1 MATGHVEKRGKRGYT
16 SMVIEHD
23 PDPVTDVRK
32 REREALDLAPGKDYM
47 YKEDAEKILYARLT
61 DLNRGTY
68 VAPAPLTVA
77 EHLRAYLLDCKS
89 RNLRKTTLA
98 GYGASIK
105 KHLIP
110 AFGETL
116 RLTHLEPS
124 HLRALHKQMLADGFA
139 PRTVELA
146 HVVLH
151 GALGQALIDGKVIR
165 NVADAVVPPRPRRNK
180 IPRTLLPGE
189 EAVLLAYIR
198 PRDKAMYRLGAL
210 AVYTGLRRS
219 ELLAEEWS
227 DVDLSNTCI
236 AVTKG
241 VTVTD
246 GVYDLEEPKTEQ
258 STRIVPLTK
267 EAVELL
273 REMKGE
279 ATCKLLFHNR
289 SGGYLNPSTASKQF
303 SRLAAE
309 AGFPGITPKQ
319 LRHTFATNM
328 LRAGVSIK
336 YAQVL
341 LGHSSI
347 KTTGDIYAHVVDDDL
362 RNAVNTYGKSLRKK
376 TPAPTRHRS
385 GTR

>member
-1 MATGHVEKRGKRGYT
+1 MATGHVEERGKHGYT

-23 PDPVTDVRK
+23 PDPVTGKRK
-32 REREALDLAPGKDYM
+32 REREHIPLPPETEYL
-47 YKEDAEKILYARLT
+47 YKKDAEKILYARLT

-68 VAPAPLTVA
+68 VAPTTLTVA
-77 EHLRAYLLDCKS
+77 EHLRAYLGDCES
-89 RNLRKTTLA
+89 RKLRKTTLA

-110 AFGETL
+110 ALGGL
-116 RLTHLEPS
+116 RLTHLEPA
-124 HLRALHKQMLADGFA
+124 HLRGLYRHMAGEGLAA
-139 PRTVELA
+139 RTIELA

-151 GALGQALIDGKVIR
+151 GALGQALIDGKVTR
-165 NVADAVVPPRPRRNK
+165 NVADAVVPPRPRHNK
-180 IPRTLLPGE
+180 IPKTLLPGE

-198 PRDKAMYRLGAL
+198 PRDKVMYRLGAL
-210 AVYTGLRRS
+210 AIYTGLRRS
-219 ELLAEEWS
+219 ELLAEEWP
-227 DVDLSNTCI
+227 DVDFDNACI

-241 VTVTD
+241 VTITD
-246 GVYDLEEPKTEQ
+246 GVYDLEEPKTEL
-258 STRIVPLTK
+258 STRVVPLME
-267 EAVELL
+267 EALEIL
-273 REMKGE
+273 REMKAE
-279 ATCKLLFHNR
+279 ATGKLLFHNQ

-362 RNAVNTYGKSLRKK
+362 RNAVDTYGKSLRKK
-376 TPAPTRHRS
+376 SLAPTRHRKKP
-385 GTR
+385 R